1 MTSHILIIGTPSSGK
16 STLCREFQK
25 NGYTHIS
32 IDHFIEKCPPNL
44 DINQYYNEDNYFL
57 QFYSYPMFNTAQK
70 LEDTKIIF
78 DDINTHLVNI
88 YKKNNKE
95 LFSVLLYTSL
105 QTLIDHF
112 YTRRT
117 T

>member
-1 MTSHILIIGTPSSGK
+1 
-16 STLCREFQK
+16 
-25 NGYTHIS
+25 
-32 IDHFIEKCPPNL
+32 
-44 DINQYYNEDNYFL
+44 
-57 QFYSYPMFNTAQK
+57 MFNTAQK

-117 T
+117 TEYRKWSQFSHFFSLYKMTENETDYIDIIYKDQFRDSLKQKLKFLFY